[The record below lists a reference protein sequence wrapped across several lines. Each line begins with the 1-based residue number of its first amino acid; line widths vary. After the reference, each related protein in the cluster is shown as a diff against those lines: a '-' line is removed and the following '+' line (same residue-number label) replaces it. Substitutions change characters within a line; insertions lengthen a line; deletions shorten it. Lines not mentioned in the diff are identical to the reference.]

1 MTLFKAPPATFAVA
15 KSAGS
20 LDNVTPSKA
29 PVEALPATR
38 FLTGHFILLPRAD
51 SALHPNLQLCVPE
64 QAARQGK
71 DCSNSFQ
78 FLVKL
83 SACDPYF
90 PR

>member
-1 MTLFKAPPATFAVA
+1 MTLFKAPPATLAVA

-29 PVEALPATR
+29 SVEALPETR
-38 FLTGHFILLPRAD
+38 FLTGHFMWLPRAD
-51 SALHPNLQLCVPE
+51 SALNSKLQLRVPE
-64 QAARQGK
+64 KAAHQGK
-71 DCSNSFQ
+71 DCLNSFQ
-78 FLVKL
+78 FLVKF